1 MNAMAMFYDPKVSYK
16 NDLIIFSFMNFHENF
31 INLNEKMEK
40 IKPANLKNGV
50 YLGNQKPL
58 HAENGMN

>member
-1 MNAMAMFYDPKVSYK
+1 MFYDPKVSYK

-40 IKPANLKNGV
+40 IKPANLKMV
-50 YLGNQKPL
+50 CISATKSPYTLKM
-58 HAENGMN
+58 A

>member
-31 INLNEKMEK
+31 INFNEKMEK
-40 IKPANLKNGV
+40 IKKKK
-50 YLGNQKPL
+50 YK
-58 HAENGMN
+58 

>member
-1 MNAMAMFYDPKVSYK
+1 MNAMAMFYDPLVSYK
-16 NDLIIFSFMNFHENF
+16 NSFFFSFMNFHENF

-40 IKPANLKNGV
+40 NGV

>member
-1 MNAMAMFYDPKVSYK
+1 MNAMAMFYDRKVSYK

-31 INLNEKMEK
+31 INLNEKNGK

-58 HAENGMN
+58 QAENGMN